1 MLPALLLVTAFAQ
14 NALTLPVGR
23 AAVLSLDAP
32 PMALSASNDR
42 FRVEQFPPHL
52 VLVGVRTG
60 QGVFTL
66 KEASGERLF
75 AVMVPP
81 DGAVSGDGFTSES
94 TAVPLPIDHGYL
106 LPLPDDT
113 AGHLV
118 VRPSLAQVVP
128 FGDDWLW
135 VQGEKAGVTDV
146 VVERHDHAPLV
157 WTLTVGAEGTAP
169 ADAHAVTGSFTVPVG
184 GTLAVNLGT
193 TPTGQIVGHPSR
205 VAVREAEALDQSLEL
220 VGKKAGRTWLVTG
233 HANGAIGLYQIEV
246 TGG

>member
-1 MLPALLLVTAFAQ
+1 MIPALLVALAFGQ
-14 NALTLPVGR
+14 DALTLPVGR
-23 AAVLSLDAP
+23 SAVLSLDGP
-32 PMALSASNDR
+32 PTALSASNDR
-42 FRVEQFPPHL
+42 FRVEQMPPYL
-52 VLVGVRTG
+52 VLLGLRSGEGT
-60 QGVFTL
+60 FTL
-66 KEASGERLF
+66 SEATGTRTV
-75 AVMVPP
+75 AVKVPAE
-81 DGAVSGDGFTSES
+81 GAVAGTGFNTEA
-94 TAVPLPIDHGYL
+94 TAVSLPVDHGYL

-135 VQGEKAGVTDV
+135 VQGTKAGVTDV
-146 VVERHDHAPLV
+146 VVERSAHVPLV

-169 ADAHAVTGSFTVPVG
+169 ADAHPVTGSFAVPVG

-205 VAVREAEALDQSLEL
+205 VTVQGAEAMDQSLEL
-220 VGKKAGRTWLVTG
+220 VGKKAGSTWLVTG
-233 HANGAIGLYQIEV
+233 HANGAIGVYRIEV